1 MNIIVIFLGI
11 VISVFALV
19 LIPITISYYK
29 KEKAF
34 RQNCIKCKATVRT
47 YYDSRNRFCP
57 YVVLEPYDSLKMYSC
72 NSRKRIDNIYQPG
85 SEVSV
90 EYVVTRRLGLDWC
103 DVRMAEPP
111 YAPKPYGLMPLFC
124 IMLSIFTA
132 SSVVLI
138 ITGALSL

>member
-11 VISVFALV
+11 VISVFAFV
-19 LIPITISYYK
+19 LIPITIIYYK
-29 KEKAF
+29 REKAF
-34 RQNCIKCKATVRT
+34 KQNCIKCKATVRS

-57 YVVLEPYDSLKMYSC
+57 YVTLEPYDSLEMYRC

-90 EYVVTRRLGLDWC
+90 EYVVTRRLGLDWY

-111 YAPKPYGLMPLFC
+111 YAPKPYGLMPVFC
-124 IMLSIFTA
+124 IMMLIFA
-132 SSVVLI
+132 ISSAVLI
-138 ITGALSL
+138 ITGLLSI

>member
-1 MNIIVIFLGI
+1 MGYGLTFLGI
-11 VISVFALV
+11 VIAVFTLV
-19 LIPITISYYK
+19 LIPITTSYYK

-34 RQNCIKCKATVRT
+34 RQKCIKCKATVRS
-47 YYDSRNRFCP
+47 YYDSSNRFCP
-57 YVVLEPYDSLKMYSC
+57 YVTLEPYDSLKMYRC
-72 NSRKRIDNIYQPG
+72 NSRKSIRNVYRPG
-85 SEVSV
+85 SEISV
-90 EYVVTRRLGLDWC
+90 EYVVTKRLGLYWH